1 MAGLTT
7 RLANEPHRL
16 PAPQQRQTNGNAVGL
31 GVQRAGMRRWA
42 ERSEHAIV
50 HWIED
55 LARQVHGAAWL
66 AQGPREPEALFRRDR
81 QIHGCA
87 RACSRTHRG
96 RRCTSLVHQNLV
108 PQVSHVFSL
117 LLTVVERSIMRR
129 KAGSPQDHS

>member
-42 ERSEHAIV
+42 ECSEHAIV

-55 LARQVHGAAWL
+55 VARQASPWGGL
-66 AQGPREPEALFRRDR
+66 ACAGP
-81 QIHGCA
+81 
-87 RACSRTHRG
+87 SRTG
-96 RRCTSLVHQNLV
+96 GA
-108 PQVSHVFSL
+108 VS
-117 LLTVVERSIMRR
+117 
-129 KAGSPQDHS
+129 A

>member
-55 LARQVHGAAWL
+55 LARQVHGAPGL
-66 AQGPREPEALFRRDR
+66 RRALENR
-81 QIHGCA
+81 
-87 RACSRTHRG
+87 
-96 RRCTSLVHQNLV
+96 RRCFGVIARS
-108 PQVSHVFSL
+108 
-117 LLTVVERSIMRR
+117 TVVPEHAVVPTEVVGVRR
-129 KAGSPQDHS
+129 WSTKTLFPK